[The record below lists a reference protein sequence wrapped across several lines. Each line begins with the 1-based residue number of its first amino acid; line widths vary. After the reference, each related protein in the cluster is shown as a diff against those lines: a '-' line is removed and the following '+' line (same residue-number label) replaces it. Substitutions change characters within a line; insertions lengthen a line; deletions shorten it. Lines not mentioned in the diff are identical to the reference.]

1 MDMNKRIIA
10 LLMAAVMVLMMFSG
24 CAKGGA
30 AGNEG
35 SESETSG
42 NETKEETSAEEDG
55 QNPVMNYVGKY
66 GCGRATAEVTAEG
79 TDGAKVVITWAGS
92 AFENSEWV
100 MTGTFDSD
108 KQLFSY
114 TDCVKT
120 DYVYKDEGV
129 VESKTVVYTDGQGT
143 MQFTD
148 DLTFTWQDDKENA
161 GEDMVFKYAS

>member
-1 MDMNKRIIA
+1 MDMKRKIA
-10 LLMAAVMVLMMFSG
+10 VLLMAAVMVLMMLAG
-24 CAKGGA
+24 CAGNGTT
-30 AGNEG
+30 GNEG
-35 SESETSG
+35 SESEMAG
-42 NETKEETSAEEDG
+42 NETEERASADEDG
-55 QNPVMNYVGKY
+55 QNPVMNFIGKY

-114 TDCVKT
+114 IDCVKT

-129 VESKTVVYTDGQGT
+129 VESKTVVYTD
-143 MQFTD
+143 
-148 DLTFTWQDDKENA
+148 DLTFTWQENKENA